1 MTALPIRENYPGS
14 VAVAAMPRG
23 KPGLFGS
30 RRPIRP
36 AAHDGTMAHRGMPAL
51 AMSEGEQEP
60 MKEGQAMPARGLG
73 NHWSVGSDGSTLGA
87 NIERTPQQAMQQGGP
102 LGGSMRQPFDYDA
115 AMKAMVGEY
124 KKPKDWQVALAI
136 LGDGLAGAG
145 GRQGFAVQNIVNQRN
160 EFANRQREAAAR
172 ITGWQ
177 HDAYERQHE
186 ADLRAANPYTIGR
199 SRLAYDPMTGETT
212 ELYRG
217 RQDGEIYADNL
228 GFERGSEEW
237 KAAAEDFVLRGSGP
251 SAHERDLEM
260 DDHRTGNDR
269 GLEAYRQSNR
279 VSLENMRQSGRAA
292 MEGTRQANRMTLRQ
306 TPSAGRSSRS
316 ASARPTATGP
326 NGQKVEW
333 NGSAWVPAK

>member
-1 MTALPIRENYPGS
+1 
-14 VAVAAMPRG
+14 
-23 KPGLFGS
+23 
-30 RRPIRP
+30 
-36 AAHDGTMAHRGMPAL
+36 
-51 AMSEGEQEP
+51 
-60 MKEGQAMPARGLG
+60 
-73 NHWSVGSDGSTLGA
+73 
-87 NIERTPQQAMQQGGP
+87 
-102 LGGSMRQPFDYDA
+102 
-115 AMKAMVGEY
+115 MKAMVGEY

-145 GRQGFAVQNIVNQRN
+145 GRQGFAVQNIVNQQN

-172 ITGWQ
+172 IAGWQ
-177 HDAYERQHE
+177 HNAYERQHE

-199 SRLAYDPMTGETT
+199 SRLAYDPITGETT

-217 RQDGEIYADNL
+217 PQDAEIYADNL

-237 KAAAEDFVLRGSGP
+237 NAAAEDFVLRGSGP

>member
-30 RRPIRP
+30 RRPVRP

-51 AMSEGEQEP
+51 AMSESEQEP
-60 MKEGQAMPARGLG
+60 MQEGQAMPARGLG

-87 NIERTPQQAMQQGGP
+87 NIERAPQQTMQQGGP

-145 GRQGFAVQNIVNQRN
+145 GRQGFATQNIINQRN
-160 EFANRQREAAAR
+160 EFAQRQREAAEKIA
-172 ITGWQ
+172 GWQ

-199 SRLAYDPMTGETT
+199 SRLAYDPTTGETT

-217 RQDGEIYADNL
+217 RQDGEIYADSL

-237 KAAAEDFVLRGSGP
+237 NAALEDYVLRGSGP
-251 SAHERDLEM
+251 SAFERDLAM
-260 DDHRTGNDR
+260 DDARTANDR
-269 GLEAYRQSNR
+269 GLEAYRQDNR
-279 VSLENMRQSGRAA
+279 VSLENLRQSGRAA

-306 TPSAGRSSRS
+306 TPSAGRAGGAAGGKR
-316 ASARPTATGP
+316 TATDAKG
-326 NGQKVEW
+326 NRIEW
-333 NGSAWVPAK
+333 NGSAWVPAR